1 MKEVEDMWFW
11 WFMLFCNTLYSFAMI
26 IGGWVMWKH
35 CPKSINSVCGYRTR
49 RSKLNLDTW
58 KFANENCGKRWWKIG
73 WMMLIPTIVVQI
85 PFYGKSDDAIGILS
99 LILSG
104 IECCILLISILPTEK
119 ALKKTFNNDGVRK

>member
-1 MKEVEDMWFW
+1 MWFW
-11 WFMLFCNTLYSFAMI
+11 WFMFFCNTLYSFAMI
-26 IGGWVMWKH
+26 IGGWFMWKH
-35 CPKSINSVCGYRTR
+35 CPKSINSVCGYRSR

-58 KFANENCGKRWWKIG
+58 QFANENCGKRWWKIG

-99 LILSG
+99 LILGG